1 MFVGMISSIVTGDPN
16 PSSMLVVARP
26 GVPALLI
33 IILSSVTT
41 NVMNLYSSAIS
52 FVNVFPKIEPWK
64 IIVGGG
70 VAITGVAVIPN
81 LIGHFIQFLTI
92 VGSIFVPLIAILL
105 VDYFLLKKQQVDAE
119 QLLVDNASSSYWYKN
134 GFNIRAIV
142 IWLVGVAIFNILPHV
157 APTIGATVPT
167 FLLIAVV
174 YYVVEKLSPRKA

>member
-16 PSSMLVVARP
+16 PSSMLVSLGL

-70 VAITGVAVIPN
+70 VAITGVAVIPKPDRP
-81 LIGHFIQFLTI
+81 LHP
-92 VGSIFVPLIAILL
+92 VPHDRPARSSVPADRHPARRLL
-105 VDYFLLKKQQVDAE
+105 PAQKAAGRRGTAAGGQRLL
-119 QLLVDNASSSYWYKN
+119 QLLV
-134 GFNIRAIV
+134 
-142 IWLVGVAIFNILPHV
+142 
-157 APTIGATVPT
+157 
-167 FLLIAVV
+167 
-174 YYVVEKLSPRKA
+174 